1 MKNVITIFHKSSS
14 PSSTRIL
21 NLLKQHQATST
32 ATATKSQAS
41 NHSLHD
47 QEERTGNFELD
58 VSEAN
63 PTSDQLRSILDF
75 VGDQNVGKLI
85 PGEKDKRMAI
95 EKVTKD
101 AESFQRPVVCYSD
114 LQRTLRDT
122 MYYIYQNHR
131 SWTGMVEKQVLA
143 ESLSFSQMKLS
154 LTSHWR

>member
-1 MKNVITIFHKSSS
+1 MKNVITIFHKPSS

-41 NHSLHD
+41 NHALQD
-47 QEERTGNFELD
+47 QAGQNASFELD

-75 VGDQNVGKLI
+75 VGDHDIGKLV

-95 EKVTKD
+95 EKMTKD
-101 AESFQRPVVCYSD
+101 AESFQRPVVCFSD
-114 LQRTLRDT
+114 LQRALRDT
-122 MYYIYQNHR
+122 MYHIYQSHR
-131 SWTGMVEKQVLA
+131 S
-143 ESLSFSQMKLS
+143 
-154 LTSHWR
+154 